1 MKIAIEMK
9 TTNWDHFRYKLILL
23 LFFKDLEIVPASIA
37 IAEKIKRETN
47 IKINP
52 KI

>member
-1 MKIAIEMK
+1 MK
-9 TTNWDHFRYKLILL
+9 TKNWDHFRYKLIFL
-23 LFFKDLEIVPASIA
+23 LFFKELEIVPASIA
-37 IAEKIKRETN
+37 IVEKIKSETN

>member
-1 MKIAIEMK
+1 MK
-9 TTNWDHFRYKLILL
+9 TINWDHFRYKLIFL
-23 LFFKDLEIVPASIA
+23 LFFKELEIVPASIA
-37 IAEKIKRETN
+37 IVEKIKRETN

>member
-1 MKIAIEMK
+1 MKIDIKMK

-37 IAEKIKRETN
+37 IPEKIKKEIN